1 MIEYGREIMEPRAI
15 STDKAPLTGF
25 STGTRAPLSMGI
37 AYNGLLF
44 VSGQGPLDPE
54 THKIVSEDFE
64 EQTRVTLE
72 NLLRVVEAAG
82 SSKDRILRCNAYVRD
97 VENFPKFNA
106 VYRAFFESV
115 DRFPAR
121 TTVRADPPREGVLVE
136 IDCIAAV
143 DAN

>member
-1 MIEYGREIMEPRAI
+1 MEPRAV

-25 STGTRAPLSMGI
+25 SQGTKAPLSMAV

-54 THKIVSEDFE
+54 THQVATDDFE
-64 EQTRVTLE
+64 EQTRLTLE
-72 NLLRVVEAAG
+72 NMLRVVEAGG
-82 SSKDRILRCNAYVRD
+82 SSKDRILRCNVYVRD
-97 VENFPKFNA
+97 MENFPKFNA
-106 VYRAFFESV
+106 VYREFFEGC

-136 IDCIAAV
+136 VDCIAAIAQ
-143 DAN
+143 DD

>member
-1 MIEYGREIMEPRAI
+1 MDPRAI
-15 STDKAPLTGF
+15 SADKAPLTGF
-25 STGTRAPLSMGI
+25 SSGTRAPLSMGI

-54 THKIVSEDFE
+54 THEVVSADFE
-64 EQTRVTLE
+64 EQTRLTLE
-72 NLLRVVEAAG
+72 NLLRVVKAAG
-82 SSKDRILRCNAYVRD
+82 SSKDRILRCNGYIRD
-97 VENFPKFNA
+97 MENFPKFNA
-106 VYRAFFESV
+106 VYRAFFDGV

-143 DAN
+143 DGD